1 MKVIL
6 LNCALNPLLTDYFI
20 KIIEGIA
27 DEAFKDAVVNTSIVH
42 KENADYVQQI
52 LRESYSEEDY
62 DVFIYA
68 EDYTDKKDEAIYDI
82 KDICL
87 VHSDDIIYI
96 EPSDKYE
103 DYEKVRTFIMNNGE
117 QN

>member
-1 MKVIL
+1 M
-6 LNCALNPLLTDYFI
+6 
-20 KIIEGIA
+20 
-27 DEAFKDAVVNTSIVH
+27 
-42 KENADYVQQI
+42 
-52 LRESYSEEDY
+52 
-62 DVFIYA
+62 FIYA
-68 EDYTDKKDEAIYDI
+68 EYYTDKKDEAIYDI

-117 QN
+117 QI

>member
-27 DEAFKDAVVNTSIVH
+27 DEAFEDAVVNTSIVH
-42 KENADYVQQI
+42 KENEDYVQQI
-52 LRESYSEEDY
+52 LRESYSDDDY